1 MSRLSSLRTMQC
13 FRLRVR
19 SGRLPALALPVNN
32 TVRTYATA
40 KHFSTPEYQKGP
52 RPGEVTDHPPIG
64 KGMDPSDDAV
74 PLKNEGPAAEV
85 EADNDDALRMLSF
98 DKEQTLGT
106 LKGQECS
113 QAPPYESE
121 EAAMRRRG
129 PQQTL
134 QTPNDARG
142 YESTGNAPS
151 DVRVGN
157 MSSFDSEQTLGT
169 LKGQESTNAPPLEEE
184 EEKMRRSGPQLDMQS
199 RSSARG
205 YESTGNAPRNSK

>member
-1 MSRLSSLRTMQC
+1 MSLADASVYIGLKSQLVIWNSHTSLSIFFFVSFFYVVQ
-13 FRLRVR
+13 
-19 SGRLPALALPVNN
+19 
-32 TVRTYATA
+32 
-40 KHFSTPEYQKGP
+40 
-52 RPGEVTDHPPIG
+52 
-64 KGMDPSDDAV
+64 
-74 PLKNEGPAAEV
+74 
-85 EADNDDALRMLSF
+85 ALRMLSF

-106 LKGQECS
+106 LKGQECT

-121 EAAMRRRG
+121 EAALRRRG

-134 QTPNDARG
+134 QTSSDARG

-205 YESTGNAPRNSK
+205 YESTGNAPRNLK